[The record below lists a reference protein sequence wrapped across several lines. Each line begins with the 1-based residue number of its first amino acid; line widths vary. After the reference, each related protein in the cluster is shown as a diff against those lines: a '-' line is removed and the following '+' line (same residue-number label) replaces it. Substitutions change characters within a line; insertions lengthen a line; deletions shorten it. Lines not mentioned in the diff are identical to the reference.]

1 MLSSADRRLGPSS
14 REGGTRACL
23 AVGSPKVGGSVS
35 GEGER
40 IVVVVTGLP
49 ASGKTTLSRRLSE
62 ALNLPLLSKDLIKES
77 LFDVLGVNDRA
88 WSLQL
93 GAAAMEVLWSVL
105 RECPGGAVLDLWL
118 DPRRDADLAQRGL
131 ARAGIGTACEIL
143 CECPA
148 DVAVRRYAA
157 RFRHVGHLPPDDATL
172 QRIRDAEPLMAPL
185 GIGPTRRVDTTT
197 AVDLTELSRWLRAP
211 GSASSA
217 NGR

>member
-1 MLSSADRRLGPSS
+1 MSSES
-14 REGGTRACL
+14 
-23 AVGSPKVGGSVS
+23 
-35 GEGER
+35 ER

-62 ALNLPLLSKDLIKES
+62 ALRLPLLSKDLIKES

-93 GAAAMEVLWSVL
+93 GAATMEVLWSLL

-118 DPRRDADLAQRGL
+118 DPRRDVGVAQRGL
-131 ARAGIGTACEIL
+131 ARAGVRTAWEIL

-157 RFRHVGHLPPDDATL
+157 RSRHVGHLPADEATL
-172 QRIRDAEPLMAPL
+172 QRIRDAEPLMVPL
-185 GIGPTRRVDTTT
+185 GIGPTKRVDTTT
-197 AVDLTELSRWLRAP
+197 AVDLTELIRWLQRPRPARSP
-211 GSASSA
+211 E
-217 NGR
+217 